1 MFKIKNNSNVN
12 CKNLKIKNK
21 KKIINYLLILFFIV
35 FLNLYFNRTTINI
48 YTKFKNEIDFIRSCI
63 NSTTIEK
70 YERCSDPK
78 LSIVI
83 PVYNSIK
90 YLNRLL
96 RSIQLQKLKSSPNYN
111 KIHLSNNIYLRIKVK
126 EIEIIFIED
135 CSTDKGFQLL
145 KEYSKIDQRIVLI
158 KNEENKGC
166 LYSYVKGILE
176 TKAKFTMIIDNDDM
190 LLPNLKEL
198 YEISEQNNKDINDFS
213 YLHGKL
219 NDLYENRMGSK
230 ELYQPNI
237 KEIFFK
243 KNYHGC
249 TYINNKIMKSQI
261 IKEAVKT
268 LNYEYLNSNI
278 SLHCDTI
285 IFICLFNYAKSYKS
299 YNDLFIQFH
308 INNANSASSD
318 ISNKN
323 SELLRVTIYLVQYIS
338 ELKCSSNYIYNRHIQ
353 FGLDILNWQIVANL
367 KLEFKVDKLLEV
379 LNNIL
384 KNENLNNR
392 NKSRIYTII
401 SLIKQKIK

>member
-1 MFKIKNNSNVN
+1 MIRENRKLKVENISNSN
-12 CKNLKIKNK
+12 CERFKIKNK
-21 KKIINYLLILFFIV
+21 KKIINYLLILFIIFFV
-35 FLNLYFNRTTINI
+35 NLYMNLHFKKRTNINI
-48 YTKFKNEIDFIRSCI
+48 YSKFKNEIDFLRSCI
-63 NSTTIEK
+63 NNTTIEK
-70 YERCSDPK
+70 YEKCSKPK

-83 PVYNSIK
+83 PVYNCEK

-96 RSIQLQKLKSSPNYN
+96 KSIQNQKLKD
-111 KIHLSNNIYLRIKVK
+111 
-126 EIEIIFIED
+126 IEIIFIED

-145 KEYSKIDQRIVLI
+145 KEYSKYDKRIVLI

-176 TKAKFTMIIDNDDM
+176 TKSEYTMIIDNDDM

-213 YLHGKL
+213 YIHGKL
-219 NDLYENRMGSK
+219 DDFYENRMGSI

-237 KEIFFK
+237 REIFFK

-249 TYINNKIMKSQI
+249 TYINNKIMKSKI

-285 IFICLFNYAKSYKS
+285 LFICLFNYVESYKS
-299 YNDLFIQFH
+299 YNDFFIQIH
-308 INNANSASSD
+308 INNANSSTSE
-318 ISNKN
+318 ISNKYK
-323 SELLRVTIYLVQYIS
+323 ELFRVTIYLVQYIS
-338 ELKCSSNYIYNRHIQ
+338 ELKYSSNYNYNRHIK
-353 FGLDILNWQIVANL
+353 FGLDILNWQIFDKI
-367 KLEFKVDKLLEV
+367 KLLFKADKLLEV

-384 KNENLNNR
+384 KNENLNNK
-392 NKSRIYTII
+392 NKNRIYAII
-401 SLIKQKIK
+401 SSIKRQSKNKIS

>member
-1 MFKIKNNSNVN
+1 M
-12 CKNLKIKNK
+12 
-21 KKIINYLLILFFIV
+21 
-35 FLNLYFNRTTINI
+35 
-48 YTKFKNEIDFIRSCI
+48 
-63 NSTTIEK
+63 
-70 YERCSDPK
+70 
-78 LSIVI
+78 
-83 PVYNSIK
+83 
-90 YLNRLL
+90 
-96 RSIQLQKLKSSPNYN
+96 QKL
-111 KIHLSNNIYLRIKVK
+111 K

-135 CSTDKGFQLL
+135 CSTDEGFQLL
-145 KEYSKIDQRIVLI
+145 KEYSKIDKRIVLI
-158 KNEENKGC
+158 KNEKNKGC

-285 IFICLFNYAKSYKS
+285 IFICLFNYVQSYKS
-299 YNDLFIQFH
+299 YNNFFIQIH
-308 INNANSASSD
+308 INNANSSTSD
-318 ISNKN
+318 ISNKYN
-323 SELLRVTIYLVQYIS
+323 ELLRVTIYLVQYIS
-338 ELKCSSNYIYNRHIQ
+338 ELKCSSSYIYNRHIE
-353 FGLDILNWQIVANL
+353 FGLEILNWQLVDKIN
-367 KLEFKVDKLLEV
+367 LEFKNNKFFEV

-384 KNENLNNR
+384 KNKNLNNK
-392 NKSRIYTII
+392 NKNTIYEII
-401 SLIKQKIK
+401 SLIKRETKNKIS

>member
-1 MFKIKNNSNVN
+1 MNYMIGKNRKLKVENISNSNYER
-12 CKNLKIKNK
+12 LKIKNK
-21 KKIINYLLILFFIV
+21 KKLINYLLILFFIV
-35 FLNLYFNRTTINI
+35 FANLYLNLYSKKRTNINI
-48 YTKFKNEIDFIRSCI
+48 YSKFKNEIDFLRSCI
-63 NSTTIEK
+63 NNTTIEK
-70 YERCSDPK
+70 FEKCSEPK

-83 PVYNSIK
+83 PVYNSEK

-96 RSIQLQKLKSSPNYN
+96 RSIQKQKL
-111 KIHLSNNIYLRIKVK
+111 K

-145 KEYSKIDQRIVLI
+145 KEYSKYDKRIVLI

-176 TKAKFTMIIDNDDM
+176 TKAKYTMIIDNDDM

-213 YLHGKL
+213 YVHGKL
-219 NDLYENRMGSK
+219 NDFYENRMGSK

-237 KEIFFK
+237 REIFFK

-268 LNYEYLNSNI
+268 LNYEYFNSNI

-285 IFICLFNYAKSYKS
+285 LFICLFNYVQSYKS
-299 YNDLFIQFH
+299 YNDFFIEIH
-308 INNANSASSD
+308 INNENSSTSEL
-318 ISNKN
+318 SNKYK
-323 SELLRVTIYLVQYIS
+323 ELFRVTIYLVQYIS
-338 ELKCSSNYIYNRHIQ
+338 ELKYSSSYIYNRHIK
-353 FGLDILNWQIVANL
+353 FGLDILNWQIFDKV
-367 KLEFKVDKLLEV
+367 KLQFKADKLLEV

-384 KNENLNNR
+384 KNENLNNN
-392 NKSRIYTII
+392 NKNRIYAII
-401 SLIKQKIK
+401 SLIKKQTKNKIS

>member
-1 MFKIKNNSNVN
+1 MDIKEEEIAYISKTLNFDNDITLKKNSNSK
-12 CKNLKIKNK
+12 CENLEIRNK
-21 KKIINYLLILFFIV
+21 KKFINYLLILFLIFYV
-35 FLNLYFNRTTINI
+35 NLYCKNRTTINI
-48 YTKFKNEIDFIRSCI
+48 YSKFKNEIDFLNSCI
-63 NSTTIEK
+63 SNTTIEK
-70 YERCSDPK
+70 YEKCSEPK

-83 PVYNSIK
+83 PVYNGRK

-96 RSIQLQKLKSSPNYN
+96 RSIQEQKL
-111 KIHLSNNIYLRIKVK
+111 K

-145 KEYSKIDQRIVLI
+145 EEYSKYDKRIVLI

-166 LYSYVKGILE
+166 LYSYVRGILE
-176 TKAKFTMIIDNDDM
+176 AKSKFTMIIDNDDM

-198 YEISEQNNKDINDFS
+198 YELSEQNDKDINDFS
-213 YLHGKL
+213 YIHGKL
-219 NDLYENRMGSK
+219 NYLFENRMGSK
-230 ELYQPNI
+230 ELYQPDI
-237 KEIFFK
+237 KEIIFK
-243 KNYHGC
+243 KNYHGN

-261 IKEAVKT
+261 IKEAIKT

-278 SLHCDTI
+278 SLHGDTI

-338 ELKCSSNYIYNRHIQ
+338 ELKCTSNYNYNSHIK
-353 FGLDILNWQIVANL
+353 FCLDMLNWQIVANL

-384 KNENLNNR
+384 KNEKLNNK
-392 NKSRIYTII
+392 NKSRIYRII
-401 SLIKQKIK
+401 NSIKQKIK

>member
-1 MFKIKNNSNVN
+1 MLKNKNNSNVN
-12 CKNLKIKNK
+12 CESLKFKNK
-21 KKIINYLLILFFIV
+21 KKIINYILILFFIAS
-35 FLNLYFNRTTINI
+35 LNVYFNRTTINI
-48 YTKFKNEIDFIRSCI
+48 YSKFKNEIDFVRSCI
-63 NSTTIEK
+63 NNITIEK
-70 YERCSDPK
+70 YEKCPEPK

-83 PVYNSIK
+83 PVYNSRK

-96 RSIQLQKLKSSPNYN
+96 RSIQMQKL
-111 KIHLSNNIYLRIKVK
+111 K

-135 CSTDKGFQLL
+135 CSTDEGFQLL
-145 KEYSKIDQRIVLI
+145 KEYSKIDKRIVLI

-213 YLHGKL
+213 YIHGKL
-219 NDLYENRMGSK
+219 NDLSENRMGSK

-285 IFICLFNYAKSYKS
+285 IFICLFNYVQSYKS
-299 YNDLFIQFH
+299 YNNFFIQIH
-308 INNANSASSD
+308 INNANSSSSD
-318 ISNKN
+318 ISNKYN
-323 SELLRVTIYLVQYIS
+323 ELLRVTIYLVQYIS
-338 ELKCSSNYIYNRHIQ
+338 ELKCSSSYIYNRHIK
-353 FGLDILNWQIVANL
+353 FALEILNWQLVDKI
-367 KLEFKVDKLLEV
+367 KLEFKIDKLFEV

-384 KNENLNNR
+384 KNENLNNK
-392 NKSRIYTII
+392 NKSRIYEII
-401 SLIKQKIK
+401 SLIRRQKKIK

>member
-1 MFKIKNNSNVN
+1 MFKIKNNTNVN
-12 CKNLKIKNK
+12 SESLKIKNK

-35 FLNLYFNRTTINI
+35 FLNLYINRTINI

-96 RSIQLQKLKSSPNYN
+96 RSIQLQKLK
-111 KIHLSNNIYLRIKVK
+111 

-145 KEYSKIDQRIVLI
+145 KKYSKIDQRIVLI

-285 IFICLFNYAKSYKS
+285 IFICLFNYVQSYKS
-299 YNDLFIQFH
+299 YNNFFIQIH
-308 INNANSASSD
+308 INNANSSTSD
-318 ISNKN
+318 ISNKYN
-323 SELLRVTIYLVQYIS
+323 ELLRVTTYLVQYIS
-338 ELKCSSNYIYNRHIQ
+338 ELKCSSSYIYNKHIK
-353 FGLDILNWQIVANL
+353 FGLEILNWHIDKINL
-367 KLEFKVDKLLEV
+367 GFKIDKLLEV

-384 KNENLNNR
+384 KNENLNNK
-392 NKSRIYTII
+392 NKSRIYEII
-401 SLIKQKIK
+401 SLIKRQTKNKIR

>member
-1 MFKIKNNSNVN
+1 VNLDFKK
-12 CKNLKIKNK
+12 
-21 KKIINYLLILFFIV
+21 
-35 FLNLYFNRTTINI
+35 RTNI
-48 YTKFKNEIDFIRSCI
+48 YSKFKNEIDFLNSCI
-63 NSTTIEK
+63 INTTIEK
-70 YERCSDPK
+70 YEKCSDPK

-83 PVYNSIK
+83 PVYNGRK

-96 RSIQLQKLKSSPNYN
+96 RSIQKQKL
-111 KIHLSNNIYLRIKVK
+111 K

-145 KEYSKIDQRIVLI
+145 EEYSKYDKRIVLI

-166 LYSYVKGILE
+166 LYSYVRGILE
-176 TKAKFTMIIDNDDM
+176 TKSKFTMIIDNDDM

-213 YLHGKL
+213 YIHGKL

-285 IFICLFNYAKSYKS
+285 IFICLFNYVQSYKS
-299 YNDLFIQFH
+299 YNNFFIQIH
-308 INNANSASSD
+308 INNANSSTSD
-318 ISNKN
+318 ISNKYN
-323 SELLRVTIYLVQYIS
+323 ELIRVTTYLVQYIS
-338 ELKCSSNYIYNRHIQ
+338 ELKCSSSYIYNKHIK
-353 FGLDILNWQIVANL
+353 FGLEILNWHIDKINL
-367 KLEFKVDKLLEV
+367 GFKIDKLLEV

-384 KNENLNNR
+384 KNENLNNK
-392 NKSRIYTII
+392 NKSRIYEII

>member
-1 MFKIKNNSNVN
+1 MNYMIGKNRKLKVENISNSNYER
-12 CKNLKIKNK
+12 LKIKNK
-21 KKIINYLLILFFIV
+21 KKLINYLLILFFIV
-35 FLNLYFNRTTINI
+35 FANLYLNLYSKKRTNINI
-48 YTKFKNEIDFIRSCI
+48 YSKFKNEIDFLRSCI
-63 NSTTIEK
+63 NNTTIEK
-70 YERCSDPK
+70 YEKCSEPK

-83 PVYNSIK
+83 PVYNSEK

-96 RSIQLQKLKSSPNYN
+96 RSIQKQKL
-111 KIHLSNNIYLRIKVK
+111 K

-145 KEYSKIDQRIVLI
+145 KEYSKYDKRIVLI

-176 TKAKFTMIIDNDDM
+176 TKAKYTMIIDNDDM

-213 YLHGKL
+213 YVHGKL
-219 NDLYENRMGSK
+219 NDFYENRMGSK

-237 KEIFFK
+237 REIFFK

-285 IFICLFNYAKSYKS
+285 LFICLFNYVQSYKS
-299 YNDLFIQFH
+299 YNDFFIEIH
-308 INNANSASSD
+308 INNENSSTSEL
-318 ISNKN
+318 SNKYK
-323 SELLRVTIYLVQYIS
+323 ELFRVTIYLVQYIS
-338 ELKCSSNYIYNRHIQ
+338 ELKYSSSYIYNRHIK
-353 FGLDILNWQIVANL
+353 FGLDILNWQIFDKV
-367 KLEFKVDKLLEV
+367 KLQFKADKLLEV

-384 KNENLNNR
+384 KNENLNNN
-392 NKSRIYTII
+392 NKNRIYAII
-401 SLIKQKIK
+401 SLIKKQTKNKIS

>member
-1 MFKIKNNSNVN
+1 LKIKNNSNVN
-12 CKNLKIKNK
+12 CESLKIKNK

-35 FLNLYFNRTTINI
+35 CLNLCFNRTTINI
-48 YTKFKNEIDFIRSCI
+48 YSKYKNEIDFIRSCI
-63 NSTTIEK
+63 NNTTIEK

-96 RSIQLQKLKSSPNYN
+96 RSIQLQKL
-111 KIHLSNNIYLRIKVK
+111 K

-176 TKAKFTMIIDNDDM
+176 TKGKFTMIIDNDDM

-213 YLHGKL
+213 YIHGKL

-285 IFICLFNYAKSYKS
+285 IFICLFNYVQSYKS
-299 YNDLFIQFH
+299 YNNFFIQIH
-308 INNANSASSD
+308 INNANSSTSD
-318 ISNKN
+318 ISNKYN
-323 SELLRVTIYLVQYIS
+323 ELIRVTTYLVQYIS
-338 ELKCSSNYIYNRHIQ
+338 ELKCSSSYIYNKHIK
-353 FGLDILNWQIVANL
+353 FGLEILNWHIDKINL
-367 KLEFKVDKLLEV
+367 GFKIDKLLEV

-384 KNENLNNR
+384 KNENLNNK
-392 NKSRIYTII
+392 NKSRIYEII
-401 SLIKQKIK
+401 SLIKRQTQNKIR

>member
-1 MFKIKNNSNVN
+1 
-12 CKNLKIKNK
+12 
-21 KKIINYLLILFFIV
+21 
-35 FLNLYFNRTTINI
+35 
-48 YTKFKNEIDFIRSCI
+48 
-63 NSTTIEK
+63 
-70 YERCSDPK
+70 
-78 LSIVI
+78 
-83 PVYNSIK
+83 
-90 YLNRLL
+90 
-96 RSIQLQKLKSSPNYN
+96 LQKF
-111 KIHLSNNIYLRIKVK
+111 K

-213 YLHGKL
+213 YIHGKL

-285 IFICLFNYAKSYKS
+285 IFICLFNYVQSYKS
-299 YNDLFIQFH
+299 YNNFFIQIH
-308 INNANSASSD
+308 INNANSSTSD
-318 ISNKN
+318 ISNKYN
-323 SELLRVTIYLVQYIS
+323 ELIRVTTYLVQYIS
-338 ELKCSSNYIYNRHIQ
+338 ELKCSSSYIYNKHIK
-353 FGLDILNWQIVANL
+353 FGLEILNWHIDKINL
-367 KLEFKVDKLLEV
+367 GFKIDKLLEV

-384 KNENLNNR
+384 KNKNLNNK
-392 NKSRIYTII
+392 NKSRIYEII
-401 SLIKQKIK
+401 SLIKRQTKNKII

>member
-1 MFKIKNNSNVN
+1 MYKIKSNSNVN
-12 CKNLKIKNK
+12 CESLKIKNK
-21 KKIINYLLILFFIV
+21 KKTINYLFILFFIV
-35 FLNLYFNRTTINI
+35 FLNLYFKRTTINI

-96 RSIQLQKLKSSPNYN
+96 RSIQLQKLK
-111 KIHLSNNIYLRIKVK
+111 

-145 KEYSKIDQRIVLI
+145 KKYSKIDQRIVLI

-285 IFICLFNYAKSYKS
+285 IFICLFNYVQSYKS
-299 YNDLFIQFH
+299 YNDFFIQIH
-308 INNANSASSD
+308 INNANSSSSG
-318 ISNKN
+318 ISHKYN
-323 SELLRVTIYLVQYIS
+323 ELLRVTTYLVQYIS
-338 ELKCSSNYIYNRHIQ
+338 ELKCSSSYIYNKHIK
-353 FGLDILNWQIVANL
+353 FGLEILNWHIDKINL
-367 KLEFKVDKLLEV
+367 GFKIDKLLEV

-384 KNENLNNR
+384 KNENLNNK
-392 NKSRIYTII
+392 NKSRIYEII
-401 SLIKQKIK
+401 SLIKRQTKNKIR

>member
-1 MFKIKNNSNVN
+1 MLKIKNNSNVN
-12 CKNLKIKNK
+12 CESLKIKNK

-35 FLNLYFNRTTINI
+35 FLNLYINRTINI

-70 YERCSDPK
+70 YERYSDPK

-96 RSIQLQKLKSSPNYN
+96 RSIQLQKLK
-111 KIHLSNNIYLRIKVK
+111 

-145 KEYSKIDQRIVLI
+145 KKYSKIDQRIVLI

-285 IFICLFNYAKSYKS
+285 IFICLFNYVQSYKS
-299 YNDLFIQFH
+299 YNNFFIQIH
-308 INNANSASSD
+308 INNANSSTSD
-318 ISNKN
+318 ISNKYN
-323 SELLRVTIYLVQYIS
+323 ELLRVTTYLVQYIS
-338 ELKCSSNYIYNRHIQ
+338 ELKCSSSYIYNKHIK
-353 FGLDILNWQIVANL
+353 FGLEILNWHIDKINL
-367 KLEFKVDKLLEV
+367 GFKIDKLLEV

-384 KNENLNNR
+384 KNENLNNK
-392 NKSRIYTII
+392 NKSRIYEII
-401 SLIKQKIK
+401 SLIKRQTKNKIR

>member
-1 MFKIKNNSNVN
+1 M
-12 CKNLKIKNK
+12 KIKNK

-35 FLNLYFNRTTINI
+35 FLNLYLNRTTINI

-70 YERCSDPK
+70 YERYSDPK

-83 PVYNSIK
+83 PVYNSIT

-96 RSIQLQKLKSSPNYN
+96 RSIQLQKL
-111 KIHLSNNIYLRIKVK
+111 K

-158 KNEENKGC
+158 KNEKNKGC

-213 YLHGKL
+213 YIHGKL

-285 IFICLFNYAKSYKS
+285 IFICIFNYVQSYKS
-299 YNDLFIQFH
+299 YNNFFIQIH
-308 INNANSASSD
+308 INNENSSTSD
-318 ISNKN
+318 ISNKYN
-323 SELLRVTIYLVQYIS
+323 ELLRVTTYLVQYIS
-338 ELKCSSNYIYNRHIQ
+338 ELKCSSSYIYNKHIK
-353 FGLDILNWQIVANL
+353 FGLEILNWHIDKINL
-367 KLEFKVDKLLEV
+367 GFKIDKLLEV

-384 KNENLNNR
+384 KNENLNNK
-392 NKSRIYTII
+392 NKSRIYEII
-401 SLIKQKIK
+401 SLIKRQTKNKIR

>member
-1 MFKIKNNSNVN
+1 MLKIKNNSNVN
-12 CKNLKIKNK
+12 CENLKIKNK
-21 KKIINYLLILFFIV
+21 KKIINYLLILFFIA

-48 YTKFKNEIDFIRSCI
+48 YSKFKNEIDFIRSCI
-63 NSTTIEK
+63 NNTTIER
-70 YERCSDPK
+70 YERCSEPK

-83 PVYNSIK
+83 PVYNSIT

-96 RSIQLQKLKSSPNYN
+96 RSIQLQKL
-111 KIHLSNNIYLRIKVK
+111 K

-176 TKAKFTMIIDNDDM
+176 TKGKFTMIIDNDDM

-213 YLHGKL
+213 YIHGKL

-285 IFICLFNYAKSYKS
+285 IFICLFNYVQSYKS
-299 YNDLFIQFH
+299 YNNFFIQIH
-308 INNANSASSD
+308 INNANSSTSD
-318 ISNKN
+318 ISNKYN
-323 SELLRVTIYLVQYIS
+323 ELLRVTTYLVQYIS
-338 ELKCSSNYIYNRHIQ
+338 ELKCSSSYIYNKHIK
-353 FGLDILNWQIVANL
+353 FGLEILNWHIDKINL
-367 KLEFKVDKLLEV
+367 GFKIDKLLEV

-384 KNENLNNR
+384 KNENLNNK
-392 NKSRIYTII
+392 NKSRIYEII
-401 SLIKQKIK
+401 SLIKRQTKNKIR

>member
-1 MFKIKNNSNVN
+1 MLKIKNNSNAN
-12 CKNLKIKNK
+12 CENLKIKNK

-35 FLNLYFNRTTINI
+35 FINLYFNRTTINI
-48 YTKFKNEIDFIRSCI
+48 YSKYKNEIDFIRSCI

-96 RSIQLQKLKSSPNYN
+96 RSIQLQKL
-111 KIHLSNNIYLRIKVK
+111 K

-213 YLHGKL
+213 YIHGKL
-219 NDLYENRMGSK
+219 NDLYENRMGSR

-285 IFICLFNYAKSYKS
+285 IFICLFNYVQSYKS
-299 YNDLFIQFH
+299 YNDFFIQIH
-308 INNANSASSD
+308 INNANSSTSD
-318 ISNKN
+318 ISNKYN
-323 SELLRVTIYLVQYIS
+323 ELLRVTTYLVQYIS
-338 ELKCSSNYIYNRHIQ
+338 ELKCSSSYIYNKHIK
-353 FGLDILNWQIVANL
+353 FGLEILNWQIDKINL
-367 KLEFKVDKLLEV
+367 GFKIDKLLEV

-384 KNENLNNR
+384 KNENLNNK
-392 NKSRIYTII
+392 NKSRIYEII
-401 SLIKQKIK
+401 SLIKRQK

>member
-1 MFKIKNNSNVN
+1 MLKIKNNLNVN
-12 CKNLKIKNK
+12 CENLKIKNK

-35 FLNLYFNRTTINI
+35 FINLYFNRTTINI
-48 YTKFKNEIDFIRSCI
+48 YSKYKNEIDFIRSCI

-96 RSIQLQKLKSSPNYN
+96 RSIQLQKL
-111 KIHLSNNIYLRIKVK
+111 K

-213 YLHGKL
+213 YIHGKL
-219 NDLYENRMGSK
+219 NDLYENRMGSR

-285 IFICLFNYAKSYKS
+285 IFICLFNYVQSYKS
-299 YNDLFIQFH
+299 YNDFFIQIH
-308 INNANSASSD
+308 INNANSSTSD
-318 ISNKN
+318 ISNKYN
-323 SELLRVTIYLVQYIS
+323 ELLRVTTYLVQYIS
-338 ELKCSSNYIYNRHIQ
+338 ELKCSSSYIYNKHIK
-353 FGLDILNWQIVANL
+353 FGLEILNWQIDKINL
-367 KLEFKVDKLLEV
+367 GFKIDKLLEV

-384 KNENLNNR
+384 KNDNLNNQ
-392 NKSRIYTII
+392 NKSRIYEII
-401 SLIKQKIK
+401 SLIKRQTINKIS

>member
-12 CKNLKIKNK
+12 CESLKIKNK

-35 FLNLYFNRTTINI
+35 FLNLYINRTINI

-96 RSIQLQKLKSSPNYN
+96 RSIQLQKLK
-111 KIHLSNNIYLRIKVK
+111 

-145 KEYSKIDQRIVLI
+145 KKYSKIDQRIVLI

-285 IFICLFNYAKSYKS
+285 IFICLFNYVQSYKS
-299 YNDLFIQFH
+299 YNNFFIQIH
-308 INNANSASSD
+308 INNANSSTSD
-318 ISNKN
+318 ISNKYN
-323 SELLRVTIYLVQYIS
+323 ELLRVTTYLVQYIS
-338 ELKCSSNYIYNRHIQ
+338 ELKCSSSYIYNKHIK
-353 FGLDILNWQIVANL
+353 FGLEILNWHIDKINL
-367 KLEFKVDKLLEV
+367 GFKIDKLLEV

-384 KNENLNNR
+384 KNENLNNK
-392 NKSRIYTII
+392 NKSRIYEII
-401 SLIKQKIK
+401 SLIKRQTKNKIR

>member
-1 MFKIKNNSNVN
+1 MLKIKNNSNVN
-12 CKNLKIKNK
+12 CESLKIKNK
-21 KKIINYLLILFFIV
+21 KKIINYLIILFFIV

-48 YTKFKNEIDFIRSCI
+48 YSKYKNEIDFIRSCI

-70 YERCSDPK
+70 YERYSDPK

-96 RSIQLQKLKSSPNYN
+96 RSIQLQKLK
-111 KIHLSNNIYLRIKVK
+111 

-145 KEYSKIDQRIVLI
+145 KKYSKIDQRIVLI

-285 IFICLFNYAKSYKS
+285 IFICLFNYVQSYKS
-299 YNDLFIQFH
+299 YNNFFIQIH
-308 INNANSASSD
+308 INNANSSTSD
-318 ISNKN
+318 ISNKYN
-323 SELLRVTIYLVQYIS
+323 ELIRVTTYLVQYIS
-338 ELKCSSNYIYNRHIQ
+338 ELKFSSSYIYNKHIK
-353 FGLDILNWQIVANL
+353 FGLEILNWHIDKINL
-367 KLEFKVDKLLEV
+367 GFKIDKLLEV

-384 KNENLNNR
+384 KNKNLNNK
-392 NKSRIYTII
+392 NKSRIYEII
-401 SLIKQKIK
+401 SLIKRQTKNKII

>member
-1 MFKIKNNSNVN
+1 MLKIKNNSNVN
-12 CKNLKIKNK
+12 CENLKIKNK

-35 FLNLYFNRTTINI
+35 FLNLYINRTINI

-96 RSIQLQKLKSSPNYN
+96 RSIQLQKLK
-111 KIHLSNNIYLRIKVK
+111 

-176 TKAKFTMIIDNDDM
+176 TKGKFTMIIDNDDM

-213 YLHGKL
+213 YIHGKL

-243 KNYHGC
+243 KKYHGC
-249 TYINNKIMKSQI
+249 TYINNKIMKSHI

-285 IFICLFNYAKSYKS
+285 IFICLFNYVQSYKS
-299 YNDLFIQFH
+299 YNDFFIQVH
-308 INNANSASSD
+308 INNANSSTSE
-318 ISNKN
+318 ISNKYN
-323 SELLRVTIYLVQYIS
+323 ELLRVTIYLVQYIS
-338 ELKCSSNYIYNRHIQ
+338 ELKCSSSYIYNRHIE
-353 FGLDILNWQIVANL
+353 FGLEILNWQLVDKIN
-367 KLEFKVDKLLEV
+367 LEFKNDKLFEV

-384 KNENLNNR
+384 KNENLNNK
-392 NKSRIYTII
+392 NKSRIYEII
-401 SLIKQKIK
+401 SLIKRQTKNKIS